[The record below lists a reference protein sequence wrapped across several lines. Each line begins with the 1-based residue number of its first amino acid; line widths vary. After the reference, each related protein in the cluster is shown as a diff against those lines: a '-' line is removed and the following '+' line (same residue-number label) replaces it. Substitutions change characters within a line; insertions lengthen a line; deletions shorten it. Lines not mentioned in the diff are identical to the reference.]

1 MIKISTH
8 VFISATEIELTPIR
22 SQGPGGQNVNKVE
35 TAIHLRFNILQSGL
49 PEEYKN
55 RLLNL
60 NDYRITT
67 DGVIVIKA
75 QRYRSQEQNK
85 EDAIQRLIRL
95 IKTAGIVPKRRQ
107 KTKPSRNSVKKR
119 LDSKTKRGH
128 LKKLRQ
134 TPD

>member
-8 VFISATEIELTPIR
+8 VFIFATEIELTPIR

-55 RLLNL
+55 RLLSL

-85 EDAIQRLIRL
+85 EDAIQRLIHL